1 MNPIDS
7 KRAKRI
13 AEGQVWAGWVTAAA
27 MLLARLTTVALQL
40 GRGRLDPADFGLAV
54 FKSGL
59 LVAVVLLYRRHA
71 WPAYL
76 MLGMWPFGF
85 VLAWVLA
92 HATPAVMA
100 VGLLVG
106 LGLALGARGVYT
118 LRRLRA
124 LDGARAP
131 AV

>member
-1 MNPIDS
+1 MTPTDLV
-7 KRAKRI
+7 RARRI
-13 AEGQVWAGWVTAAA
+13 AEWQLRIGWATAAV
-27 MLLARLTTVALQL
+27 MLIARLTTVALQL
-40 GRGRLDPADFGLAV
+40 ARGLLDPADFGLAL

-59 LVAVVLLYRRHA
+59 LIAVVLLYRRRV

-76 MLGMWPFGF
+76 MLAVWPFGF

-92 HATPAVMA
+92 HAPPSVMA

-106 LGLALGARGVYT
+106 IGSALGARGVYA

-124 LDGARAP
+124 LDGASTA